1 MTASHTSSASSPHG
15 VSIDKAQDESKVK
28 PLVNSKNYEYEV
40 LLDPNGDFKRAMGV
54 NLVPTVFVI
63 DGNNN
68 IIETRTQYTEG
79 SENHLIEVVREAIAK
94 KSK

>member
-1 MTASHTSSASSPHG
+1 
-15 VSIDKAQDESKVK
+15 
-28 PLVNSKNYEYEV
+28 
-40 LLDPNGDFKRAMGV
+40 MGV